1 MHSNKIN
8 VTGERGLERVGAYQS
23 IQSKMIV
30 SKAEKR
36 HKGKDRNVI
45 EVNMCMSGIGHL
57 APSAT
62 IDLSSRIDQSSRMVT
77 ESCWYTYGTWLVRE
91 HTL

>member
-1 MHSNKIN
+1 MHSHKIN
-8 VTGERGLERVGAYQS
+8 VTGERGLERVGEYQS

-36 HKGKDRNVI
+36 HKGKDRNII
-45 EVNMCMSGIGHL
+45 EVNMCMSGDGHH

-62 IDLSSRIDQSSRMVT
+62 IDLSSQIDQSSRMIA
-77 ESCWYTYGTWLVRE
+77 ESC
-91 HTL
+91 